1 MPRNFGG
8 QARQSALVAH
18 CVAPGGGR
26 RCFAAHLKRGVRLH
40 LGNLLALLG
49 SSVLALLC
57 LLQGLPAGEQRGWRR
72 PGGRVRVRLHCGVVS
87 SVKGLFES
95 AEARATR
102 QCAPLTRRRRLADRG
117 SIVPGF
123 FFWRGP
129 RVPATPATSAYTG
142 HVQSKLFVML
152 INSSSACP
160 CVLRR
165 LLSRSELFCAPI
177 TPLAGQG

>member
-1 MPRNFGG
+1 MWWLEKWSNSTHATETLGG

-40 LGNLLALLG
+40 LGNLLDLLG

-87 SVKGLFES
+87 SVKELSFLFFFES

-102 QCAPLTRRRRLADRG
+102 QCAALTRRRRPASRG
-117 SIVPGF
+117 SIDPGPVF
-123 FFWRGP
+123 FP
-129 RVPATPATSAYTG
+129 HA
-142 HVQSKLFVML
+142 
-152 INSSSACP
+152 
-160 CVLRR
+160 
-165 LLSRSELFCAPI
+165 LLSFTTFL
-177 TPLAGQG
+177 PL